1 MPQSLIL
8 VDALTMSGPPT
19 IGLDARAAELKEK
32 LLKSRGQSRPKIAQL
47 KTEDVNT
54 SPDATTGTVPR
65 APSSSSPVSG
75 ETKSADII
83 PLETAKP
90 PTPHSFH
97 ADEDDI
103 AALISSIPGAA
114 SRASEASRSTLNDGL
129 QQGKMDTTEVVTT
142 PTAPASGNNALPSI
156 PAPKIS
162 ISRSGA
168 VEPPSKQSTQ
178 QATRPPTVSSANQST
193 PMSLQNQSK
202 QPDRGPIV
210 PTRSPVEKGESTG
223 KRVGSLAPLEPLV
236 LKESALETARKVAD
250 RDDTKNGNSSKDTS
264 AFDRDISK
272 LPKTSSFNSHQEA
285 SRERTDPTSTTLS
298 TRDQAN
304 SRKNPELMG
313 PRPVLSGQGLQIT
326 PTKDSGT
333 TRAAANN
340 KHTARS
346 EEASSDDVFAR
357 LLNQVP
363 DLKDFLEMSDY
374 YDVEARTRKL
384 TRFRRLKALAAEKL
398 KLEEEERKLRQE
410 EELDMGPP
418 RSTVA
423 LFASTASSAA
433 PSATPDLE
441 TASLPTPVTPVP
453 SSMGTREI
461 KESAPANGTKRAREE
476 DASQDRQEKA
486 PRLEEPMP
494 PRVKERDDRPRHD
507 DRHREDDRRDERDYR
522 RDSWSRHDD
531 HSFRSSPPRRRH
543 RDEDDY
549 DGRYRPNGY
558 KGDDRH
564 HRDLESRSKYP
575 IHVDLGSKGG

>member
-1 MPQSLIL
+1 
-8 VDALTMSGPPT
+8 
-19 IGLDARAAELKEK
+19 
-32 LLKSRGQSRPKIAQL
+32 
-47 KTEDVNT
+47 
-54 SPDATTGTVPR
+54 
-65 APSSSSPVSG
+65 
-75 ETKSADII
+75 
-83 PLETAKP
+83 
-90 PTPHSFH
+90 
-97 ADEDDI
+97 
-103 AALISSIPGAA
+103 
-114 SRASEASRSTLNDGL
+114 
-129 QQGKMDTTEVVTT
+129 
-142 PTAPASGNNALPSI
+142 
-156 PAPKIS
+156 
-162 ISRSGA
+162 
-168 VEPPSKQSTQ
+168 
-178 QATRPPTVSSANQST
+178 
-193 PMSLQNQSK
+193 MSLQNQSK

-285 SRERTDPTSTTLS
+285 SRERTDPTSTSLS

-575 IHVDLGSKGG
+575 IHVDLGSKGDSRFFIVKSFNHENVRICMEEGPMTSGPSPDNPRPSFVKVLRWDTRAPFGVQWLSKTSVHFFRIGHLKNAYNEVPARLGRQGTGKRSMGECGSSAAAGDGRNCGGP